1 MLVLAL
7 DTATPSS
14 TAALVEVIADGLRGV
29 AERRTVDPR
38 AHGEKLAPEI
48 EATLAEAGVRP
59 GELGAIV
66 AGLGP
71 GPYTGLRVG
80 LATAASMG
88 QALGIPTYG
97 VCSLDG
103 LGRAAGPGRVL
114 VATDARRREVYF
126 ATYLDGV
133 RVLGPDVSRPAEV
146 AASIVRAGTATLSRA
161 RNSAA
166 TDAAALAESETLEA
180 ATALAGADAAR
191 IAAAIAR
198 AQAADL
204 IGQATTRDGG
214 VDLTG
219 REPSGRE
226 STGLESARQQS
237 DVTGLV
243 DRAVGEGAL
252 KYGDIFGVPVEEHL
266 LYPPGAALVAL
277 AADRIRAGA
286 PSEALTPLYLRRP
299 DAVEPA
305 ARKPVLT

>member
-1 MLVLAL
+1 VLVLAL
-7 DTATPSS
+7 DTATPASA
-14 TAALVEVIADGLRGV
+14 AALVRITAEGLEPI

-38 AHGEKLAPEI
+38 AHGERLAPQV
-48 EATLAEAGVRP
+48 AAVLAEAGVRP

-66 AGLGP
+66 VGLGP
-71 GPYTGLRVG
+71 GPFTGLRVG

-133 RVLGPDVSRPAEV
+133 RVSGPDVARPAEV
-146 AASIVRAGTATLSRA
+146 AAII
-161 RNSAA
+161 N
-166 TDAAALAESETLEA
+166 
-180 ATALAGADAAR
+180 AGAP
-191 IAAAIAR
+191 
-198 AQAADL
+198 
-204 IGQATTRDGG
+204 G
-214 VDLTG
+214 
-219 REPSGRE
+219 SGIER
-226 STGLESARQQS
+226 GA
-237 DVTGLV
+237 
-243 DRAVGEGAL
+243 GEGVL
-252 KYGDIFGVPVEEHL
+252 NHGDLFGVPLDLPL
-266 LYPPGAALVAL
+266 LYPPPAALVAL
-277 AADRIRAGA
+277 AAERIRAGA

>member
-7 DTATPSS
+7 DTATPAS
-14 TAALVEVIADGLRGV
+14 TAALVEVTAGGLTGV

-48 EATLAEAGVRP
+48 AATLADAGVRP
-59 GELGAIV
+59 RDLAAIV

-97 VCSLDG
+97 VCSLDA

-114 VATDARRREVYF
+114 IATDARRREVYF

-133 RVLGPDVSRPAEV
+133 RVVGPDVAKPADVAAVITGRPAPV
-146 AASIVRAGTATLSRA
+146 GR
-161 RNSAA
+161 
-166 TDAAALAESETLEA
+166 DAA
-180 ATALAGADAAR
+180 
-191 IAAAIAR
+191 
-198 AQAADL
+198 
-204 IGQATTRDGG
+204 
-214 VDLTG
+214 
-219 REPSGRE
+219 
-226 STGLESARQQS
+226 
-237 DVTGLV
+237 DVTALV
-243 DRAVGEGAL
+243 DRAAGEGAV
-252 KYGDIFGVPVEEHL
+252 KYGEIFGVPVEEHL

-277 AADRIRAGA
+277 AAERIRAAA
-286 PSEALTPLYLRRP
+286 PGEPLTPLYLRRP
-299 DAVEPA
+299 DAAEPA